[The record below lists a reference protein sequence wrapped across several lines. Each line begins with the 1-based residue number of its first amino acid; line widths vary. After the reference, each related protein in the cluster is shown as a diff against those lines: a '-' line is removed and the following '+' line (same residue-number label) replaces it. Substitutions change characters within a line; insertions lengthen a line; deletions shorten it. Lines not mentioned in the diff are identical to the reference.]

1 MKHHVQ
7 AGPLDGPFMDEEQ
20 EEFLILD
27 DDEEETPVSKKP
39 EESPVLPSMPKLP
52 SLKIPGFLRSKASK
66 KSEPKPESSIEAVAE
81 SAAGVLDADL
91 AVDGVH
97 EFEWGIR
104 GMDCP
109 DCAMKAKRAVS
120 RLPGVE
126 QCRVS
131 ATEGSVRLSLD
142 VGKGQ
147 VSRAS
152 SVLENLG
159 HSPEAD
165 WVSVVG
171 LTPREVA
178 TRLGIERRALR
189 SSLMDIPGVL
199 NVRLDDGKIELQ
211 RLWLSDMGLRAM
223 SEQRLNKVLGSD
235 YNLVPS
241 KSSKLRPDQIRLLG
255 AAMTVPLILGVIAIE
270 QIHAI
275 PDMMAAMIGFF
286 GVMFAGYQMFQEAL
300 ASIQNRVLGFQILT
314 SLAVFG
320 AVYLQEWAE
329 ALMAGGLVGFAAHLE
344 ERALFRA
351 RESMQGGL
359 DRLPRRA
366 RLLESKPA
374 ESEGRKLNVMQSS
387 SRSLTMAHC
396 HDEELT
402 PIEAIEPG
410 DMIEVR
416 SGEIVPVDGTIIEG
430 SGSIDRAPLTGEPMP
445 ILVKAGD
452 LVEAGLV
459 LVRGPLVIRAQAG
472 GDDTRLSSLIDL
484 VRQYRDQPT
493 RTQSAIES
501 FTAIW
506 VPLVMIGAPV
516 VGFLV
521 AGATSKAILITLLL
535 WVVSCPCSLL
545 LAAPVPHAAALS
557 AASASG
563 LVARGGDVLEAAAGV
578 ELALL
583 DKTGTLTSGQ
593 PRMTGLFVSE
603 EENEYRALQ
612 IAAGLEQRSNHPYAR
627 SILALAE
634 ERSLKASNVTDLAD
648 GDAGVSGKLRGQE
661 VMLGRADWLLE
672 HGVEIPLAVDSALAG
687 SRKAGHGSSV
697 LAIDGRAVAAFGCAH
712 DDARE
717 GVDELIA
724 ALRANNVTV
733 EILSGDE
740 QASVEAFAKPLGIPS
755 SSCRG
760 GVDPEGKAQWV
771 SERSKAR
778 RTMMAGDGFN
788 DAGALAAADVGVAV
802 GSGEQVN
809 LDAADVLI
817 PGEDPRALARFI
829 DLSKRTRRAV
839 STNIAISVG
848 ITLLLVGVVLLGW
861 EINLAAGVALHEASA
876 LIVIFNGMW
885 VIGTGPQRMTT
896 IVDLGRDLRNDL
908 VEALRVAIGG
918 SAKDSSAT
926 A

>member
-1 MKHHVQ
+1 
-7 AGPLDGPFMDEEQ
+7 MDEEG
-20 EEFLILD
+20 EDFLILD

-39 EESPVLPSMPKLP
+39 EETPVLPSMPKLP
-52 SLKIPGFLRSKASK
+52 SLRMPGFLRRKAK
-66 KSEPKPESSIEAVAE
+66 EKPEPEPEIEAVAE
-81 SAAGVLDADL
+81 SATGVLDADL
-91 AVDGVH
+91 AADGGH
-97 EFEWGIR
+97 EFEWAIR

-109 DCAMKAKRAVS
+109 DCAMKATRAVS
-120 RLPGVE
+120 RLPGIE

-142 VGKGQ
+142 IGRGQ

-159 HSPEAD
+159 HSPDVE
-165 WVSVVG
+165 WLGVVG

-178 TRLGIERRALR
+178 ARLGIERRALR
-189 SSLMDIPGVL
+189 SSLMDIPGIL
-199 NVRLDDGKIELQ
+199 NVSLDDGRIELQ
-211 RLWLSDMGLRAM
+211 RLWLVDTALRAV
-223 SEQRLNKVLGSD
+223 SEQRMEAILGPGFTLS
-235 YNLVPS
+235 PS
-241 KSSKLRPDQIRLLG
+241 KSSKLRADQIRLLG
-255 AAMTVPLILGVIAIE
+255 AAMTVPLILGVIAVE
-270 QIHAI
+270 RIHAV
-275 PDMMAAMIGFF
+275 PDVLAAVIGAF
-286 GVMFAGYQMFQEAL
+286 GVLFAGYQMFQEAF

-329 ALMAGGLVGFAAHLE
+329 ALMVVGLVGFAAHLE
-344 ERALFRA
+344 DRALLRA

-366 RLLESKPA
+366 RLLDSKP
-374 ESEGRKLNVMQSS
+374 EEGETRTLNVLQPETR
-387 SRSLTMAHC
+387 SRVVANC

-402 PIEAIEPG
+402 PVEAIEPG
-410 DMIEVR
+410 DMVEVR
-416 SGEIVPVDGTIIEG
+416 SGEVVPVDGVVVEG
-430 SGSIDRAPLTGEPMP
+430 TGSIDKAPLTGEPIP
-445 ILVKAGD
+445 IPVNPD
-452 LVEAGLV
+452 DFVEAGLV

-516 VGFLV
+516 IGYLV
-521 AGATSKAILITLLL
+521 YGATSQAVLTTLLL

-557 AASASG
+557 AASSSG

-603 EENEYRALQ
+603 EENELRVLQ

-627 SILALAE
+627 SILALAQ
-634 ERSLKASNVTDLAD
+634 ERSLKPSNVTGLAD
-648 GDAGVSGKLRGQE
+648 GDAGVSGTLRGQQ
-661 VMLGRADWLLE
+661 VMLGRADWLMDR
-672 HGVEIPLAVDSALAG
+672 GVEIPLDVDSALAG

-697 LAIDGRAVAAFGCAH
+697 LAIDGRAVAAFGFAH

-717 GVDELIA
+717 GVDALIS
-724 ALRANNVTV
+724 ALRENNVTV

-740 QASVEAFAKPLGIPS
+740 QASGEAVAQRLGISS

-778 RTMMAGDGFN
+778 RTLMAGDGVN
-788 DAGALAAADVGVAV
+788 DAGALAAAHVGVAV

-817 PGEDPRALARFI
+817 PGEDPRALAKFI

-839 STNIAISVG
+839 SMNIAISVG
-848 ITLLLVGVVLLGW
+848 ITMLLVCVVLLGW
-861 EINLAAGVALHEASA
+861 EIKLAAGVALHEASA
-876 LIVIFNGMW
+876 LIVILNGMW
-885 VIGTGPQRMTT
+885 VPGTGPQRMTT
-896 IVDLGRDLRNDL
+896 LVDLVRDLRDDL
-908 VEALRVAIGG
+908 MEALRVAIGG
-918 SAKDSSAT
+918 SGKDQSAT

>member
-1 MKHHVQ
+1 MNHHVQ
-7 AGPLDGPFMDEEQ
+7 AGPPDGLFMDEER

-27 DDEEETPVSKKP
+27 DDEEGASVSKKP
-39 EESPVLPSMPKLP
+39 EEKPVLPSMPKLP
-52 SLKIPGFLRSKASK
+52 SLKMPSFLRSKANK
-66 KSEPKPESSIEAVAE
+66 KPEPKSESAIEAVAE
-81 SAAGVLDADL
+81 SAVGVLDADL
-91 AVDGVH
+91 AADGVH

-109 DCAMKAKRAVS
+109 DCAMKATRAVS
-120 RLPGVE
+120 RLPGIE

-171 LTPREVA
+171 LTPREVSS
-178 TRLGIERRALR
+178 RLGIERRALR

-211 RLWLSDMGLRAM
+211 RLWLSDMSLRAL
-223 SEQRLNKVLGSD
+223 SEQRFDKVLGSD
-235 YNLVPS
+235 YILVHS

-255 AAMTVPLILGVIAIE
+255 AAMTIPLILGVIAIE

-275 PDMMAAMIGFF
+275 PDMMAAIIGVF
-286 GVMFAGYQMFQEAL
+286 GVLFAGYQMFQEAI
-300 ASIQNRVLGFQILT
+300 ASIQNKVLGFQILT

-320 AVYLQEWAE
+320 AVYLHEWAE
-329 ALMAGGLVGFAAHLE
+329 ALMVVGLVGFAAHLE

-366 RLLESKPA
+366 RLLESKPE
-374 ESEGRKLNVMQSS
+374 ESEGRSLNVMQSS

-396 HDEELT
+396 HDDELT
-402 PIEAIEPG
+402 PVEAIEPG
-410 DMIEVR
+410 DMVEVR
-416 SGEIVPVDGTIIEG
+416 SGEVVPVDGTIIEG

-445 ILVKAGD
+445 VLVKPGD

-493 RTQSAIES
+493 RTQSAIEN

-506 VPLVMIGAPV
+506 VPLVMLGAPAM
-516 VGFLV
+516 GFLV
-521 AGATSKAILITLLL
+521 AGATSEAVLVTLLL

-593 PRMTGLFVSE
+593 PRMTGMFVSE

-634 ERSLKASNVTDLAD
+634 ERSLKASNVIDLTD

-672 HGVEIPLAVDSALAG
+672 HGVEIPLDVDSALAG

-697 LAIDGRAVAAFGCAH
+697 LAIDGRAVAAFGFAH

-717 GVDELIA
+717 GVEELIA

-755 SSCRG
+755 SACRG

-829 DLSKRTRRAV
+829 ELSKRTRRAV

-848 ITLLLVGVVLLGW
+848 ITFLLVSGVLLGW
-861 EINLAAGVALHEASA
+861 EIKLAAGVALHEASA
-876 LIVIFNGMW
+876 LIVILNGMW
-885 VIGTGPQRMTT
+885 VTGTGPQRMTT
-896 IVDLGRDLRNDL
+896 IVDLARDLRNDL
-908 VEALRVAIGG
+908 VEALRVAIG
-918 SAKDSSAT
+918 APDKDSSAT

>member
-1 MKHHVQ
+1 
-7 AGPLDGPFMDEEQ
+7 MDEEG
-20 EEFLILD
+20 EDFLILD

-39 EESPVLPSMPKLP
+39 EETPVLPSMPKLP
-52 SLKIPGFLRSKASK
+52 SLRMPGFLRRKAK
-66 KSEPKPESSIEAVAE
+66 EKPEPEPEPEIEAVAE
-81 SAAGVLDADL
+81 SATGVLDADL
-91 AVDGVH
+91 AADGVH
-97 EFEWGIR
+97 EFEWAIR

-109 DCAMKAKRAVS
+109 DCAMKATRAVS
-120 RLPGVE
+120 RLPGIE

-142 VGKGQ
+142 IGRGQ

-159 HSPEAD
+159 HSPDVE
-165 WVSVVG
+165 WLGVVG

-178 TRLGIERRALR
+178 ARLGIERRALR
-189 SSLMDIPGVL
+189 SSLMDIPGIL
-199 NVRLDDGKIELQ
+199 NVSLDDGRIELQ
-211 RLWLSDMGLRAM
+211 RLWLVDTALRAV
-223 SEQRLNKVLGSD
+223 SEQRMEAILGPGFTLS
-235 YNLVPS
+235 PS

-255 AAMTVPLILGVIAIE
+255 AAMTVPLILGVIAVE
-270 QIHAI
+270 RIHAV
-275 PDMMAAMIGFF
+275 PDVLAAVIGAF
-286 GVMFAGYQMFQEAL
+286 GVLFAGYQMFQEAF

-329 ALMAGGLVGFAAHLE
+329 ALMVVGLVGFAAHLE
-344 ERALFRA
+344 DRALLRA

-366 RLLESKPA
+366 RLLDSKP
-374 ESEGRKLNVMQSS
+374 EEGKTRTLNLLQPET
-387 SRSLTMAHC
+387 RSLVVANC

-402 PIEAIEPG
+402 PVEAIEPG
-410 DMIEVR
+410 DIVEVR
-416 SGEIVPVDGTIIEG
+416 SGEVVPVDGVVVEG
-430 SGSIDRAPLTGEPMP
+430 TGSIDKAPLTGEPIP
-445 ILVKAGD
+445 IPVNPD
-452 LVEAGLV
+452 DFVEAGLV

-516 VGFLV
+516 IGYLV
-521 AGATSKAILITLLL
+521 YGATSQAVLTTLLL

-557 AASASG
+557 AASSSG

-603 EENEYRALQ
+603 EENELRVLQ

-627 SILALAE
+627 SILALAQ
-634 ERSLKASNVTDLAD
+634 ERSLKPSNVTGLAD
-648 GDAGVSGKLRGQE
+648 GDAGVSGTLRGQQ
-661 VMLGRADWLLE
+661 VMLGRADWLMDR
-672 HGVEIPLAVDSALAG
+672 GVEIPLDVDSALAG

-697 LAIDGRAVAAFGCAH
+697 LAIEGRAVAAFGFAH

-717 GVDELIA
+717 GVDALIS
-724 ALRANNVTV
+724 ALRENDVTV

-740 QASVEAFAKPLGIPS
+740 QASVEAFAQRLGIPS

-778 RTMMAGDGFN
+778 VTLMAGDGFN

-817 PGEDPRALARFI
+817 PGEDPRALAKFI

-839 STNIAISVG
+839 SMNIAISVG
-848 ITLLLVGVVLLGW
+848 ITMLLVCVVLLGW
-861 EINLAAGVALHEASA
+861 EIKLAAGVALHEASA
-876 LIVIFNGMW
+876 LIVILNGMW
-885 VIGTGPQRMTT
+885 VTGTGPQRMTT
-896 IVDLGRDLRNDL
+896 LVDLVRDLRDDL
-908 VEALRVAIGG
+908 MEALRVAIGG
-918 SAKDSSAT
+918 PDKDQSAT

>member
-1 MKHHVQ
+1 
-7 AGPLDGPFMDEEQ
+7 MDEEG
-20 EEFLILD
+20 EDFLILD

-39 EESPVLPSMPKLP
+39 EETPVLPSMPKLP
-52 SLKIPGFLRSKASK
+52 SLRMPGFLRRKAK
-66 KSEPKPESSIEAVAE
+66 EKPEPEPEPEIEAVAE
-81 SAAGVLDADL
+81 SATGVLDADL
-91 AVDGVH
+91 AADGVH
-97 EFEWGIR
+97 EFEWAIR

-109 DCAMKAKRAVS
+109 DCAMKATRAVS
-120 RLPGVE
+120 RLPGIE

-142 VGKGQ
+142 IGRGQ

-159 HSPEAD
+159 HSPDVE
-165 WVSVVG
+165 WLGVVG

-178 TRLGIERRALR
+178 ARLGIERRALR
-189 SSLMDIPGVL
+189 SSLMDIPGIL
-199 NVRLDDGKIELQ
+199 NVSLDDGRIELQ
-211 RLWLSDMGLRAM
+211 RLWLVDTALRAV
-223 SEQRLNKVLGSD
+223 SEQRMEAILGPGFTLS
-235 YNLVPS
+235 PS

-255 AAMTVPLILGVIAIE
+255 AAMTVPLILGVIAVE
-270 QIHAI
+270 RIHAV
-275 PDMMAAMIGFF
+275 PDVLATVIGIF
-286 GVMFAGYQMFQEAL
+286 GVLFAGYQMFQEAF

-329 ALMAGGLVGFAAHLE
+329 ALMVVGLVGFAAHLE
-344 ERALFRA
+344 DRALLRA

-366 RLLESKPA
+366 RLLDSKP
-374 ESEGRKLNVMQSS
+374 EEGETRTLNVLQPET
-387 SRSLTMAHC
+387 RSLVVANC

-402 PIEAIEPG
+402 PVEAIEPG
-410 DMIEVR
+410 DMVEVR
-416 SGEIVPVDGTIIEG
+416 SGEVVPVDGVVVEG
-430 SGSIDRAPLTGEPMP
+430 TGSIDKAPLTGEPIP
-445 ILVKAGD
+445 IPVNPD
-452 LVEAGLV
+452 DFVEAGLV

-506 VPLVMIGAPV
+506 VPLVMIGAPAI
-516 VGFLV
+516 GFLV
-521 AGATSKAILITLLL
+521 AGTTSEAILVTLLL

-557 AASASG
+557 AASSSG

-603 EENEYRALQ
+603 EENELRVLQ

-627 SILALAE
+627 SILALAQ
-634 ERSLKASNVTDLAD
+634 ERSLKPSNVTGLAD
-648 GDAGVSGKLRGQE
+648 GDAGVSGTLRGQQ
-661 VMLGRADWLLE
+661 VMLGRADWLMDR
-672 HGVEIPLAVDSALAG
+672 GVEIPLDVDSALAG

-697 LAIDGRAVAAFGCAH
+697 LAIEGRAVAAFGFAH

-717 GVDELIA
+717 GVDALIS
-724 ALRANNVTV
+724 ALRENDVTV

-740 QASVEAFAKPLGIPS
+740 QASVEAFAQRLGIPS

-778 RTMMAGDGFN
+778 RTLMAGDGFN

-817 PGEDPRALARFI
+817 PGEDPRALAKFI

-839 STNIAISVG
+839 SMNIAISVG
-848 ITLLLVGVVLLGW
+848 ITMLLVCVVLLGW
-861 EINLAAGVALHEASA
+861 EIKLAAGVALHEASA
-876 LIVIFNGMW
+876 LIVILNGMW
-885 VIGTGPQRMTT
+885 VTGTGPQRMTT
-896 IVDLGRDLRNDL
+896 LVDLVRDLRDDL
-908 VEALRVAIGG
+908 MEALRVAIGG
-918 SAKDSSAT
+918 SDKDQSAT

>member
-1 MKHHVQ
+1 MNHHVQ
-7 AGPLDGPFMDEEQ
+7 AGPLDGLFVGEER
-20 EEFLILD
+20 EEFLIL
-27 DDEEETPVSKKP
+27 DDEEETPVSKKL
-39 EESPVLPSMPKLP
+39 EEAPVRPSMFKLP
-52 SLKIPGFLRSKASK
+52 SLKMPGFLRSKASK
-66 KSEPKPESSIEAVAE
+66 KPEPKPEPAIEAVAE
-81 SAAGVLDADL
+81 SAVGVLDADL
-91 AVDGVH
+91 AADGVH
-97 EFEWGIR
+97 EFEWDIR

-109 DCAMKAKRAVS
+109 DCAMKATRAVS
-120 RLPGVE
+120 RLPGIE

-159 HSPEAD
+159 HSPKED

-178 TRLGIERRALR
+178 ARLGIERRALR

-211 RLWLSDMGLRAM
+211 RLWMGDMSLRAL
-223 SEQRLNKVLGSD
+223 SEQRLDKILGSD
-235 YNLVPS
+235 YSLVSS

-255 AAMTVPLILGVIAIE
+255 AAMTVPLIFGVIAIE
-270 QIHAI
+270 QIHVI
-275 PDMMAAMIGFF
+275 PDMMAALIGVL
-286 GVMFAGYQMFQEAL
+286 GVLFAGYQMFQEAI

-329 ALMAGGLVGFAAHLE
+329 ALMVVGLVGFAAHLE

-366 RLLESKPA
+366 RLLESRPA
-374 ESEGRKLNVMQSS
+374 ESEGRSLNVMQSS
-387 SRSLTMAHC
+387 SRSLTMANC

-402 PIEAIEPG
+402 PVEAIEPG
-410 DMIEVR
+410 DMVEVR
-416 SGEIVPVDGTIIEG
+416 SGEVVPVDGIIAEG
-430 SGSIDRAPLTGEPMP
+430 TGSIDRAPLTGEPMP
-445 ILVKAGD
+445 VSVKHGD
-452 LVEAGLV
+452 MVEAGLV
-459 LVRGPLVIRAQAG
+459 LVRGPLVIRAQAS

-493 RTQSAIES
+493 RTQSSIES

-516 VGFLV
+516 IGFLV
-521 AGATSKAILITLLL
+521 AGTTSEAIMYTLLL

-627 SILALAE
+627 SIIALAE
-634 ERSLKASNVTDLAD
+634 ERSLKASNVTDLTD

-672 HGVEIPLAVDSALAG
+672 HGVEIPLDVDSALAG

-697 LAIDGRAVAAFGCAH
+697 LAIDRRAVAAFGFAH

-717 GVDELIA
+717 GVEELIA

-778 RTMMAGDGFN
+778 RTLMAGDGFN

-829 DLSKRTRRAV
+829 ELSKRTRRAV

-848 ITLLLVGVVLLGW
+848 ITMLLVCVVLLGW
-861 EINLAAGVALHEASA
+861 EIKLWSGVALHEASA
-876 LIVIFNGMW
+876 LIVILNGMW
-885 VIGTGPQRMTT
+885 VTGTGPQRMTT
-896 IVDLGRDLRNDL
+896 IVDLARDLRNDL
-908 VEALRVAIGG
+908 VEALRVAIG
-918 SAKDSSAT
+918 SSDKDSSAT

>member
-1 MKHHVQ
+1 
-7 AGPLDGPFMDEEQ
+7 MDEEG
-20 EEFLILD
+20 EDFLILD

-39 EESPVLPSMPKLP
+39 EETPVLPSMPKLP
-52 SLKIPGFLRSKASK
+52 SLRMPGFLRRKAK
-66 KSEPKPESSIEAVAE
+66 EKPEPEPEPEIEAVAE
-81 SAAGVLDADL
+81 SATGVLDADL
-91 AVDGVH
+91 AADGVH
-97 EFEWGIR
+97 EFEWAIR

-109 DCAMKAKRAVS
+109 DCAMKATRAVS
-120 RLPGVE
+120 RLPGIE

-142 VGKGQ
+142 IGRGQ

-159 HSPEAD
+159 HSPDVE
-165 WVSVVG
+165 WLGVVG

-178 TRLGIERRALR
+178 ARLGIERRALR
-189 SSLMDIPGVL
+189 SSLMDIPGIL
-199 NVRLDDGKIELQ
+199 NVSLDDGRIELQ
-211 RLWLSDMGLRAM
+211 RLWLVDTALRAV
-223 SEQRLNKVLGSD
+223 SEQRMEAILGPGFTLS
-235 YNLVPS
+235 PS

-255 AAMTVPLILGVIAIE
+255 AAMTVPLILGVIAVE
-270 QIHAI
+270 RIHAV
-275 PDMMAAMIGFF
+275 PDVLAAVIGAF
-286 GVMFAGYQMFQEAL
+286 GVLFAGYQMFQEAF

-329 ALMAGGLVGFAAHLE
+329 ALMVVGLVGFAAHLE
-344 ERALFRA
+344 DRALLRA

-366 RLLESKPA
+366 RLLDSKP
-374 ESEGRKLNVMQSS
+374 EEGETRTLNVLQPET
-387 SRSLTMAHC
+387 RSLVVANC

-402 PIEAIEPG
+402 PVEAIEPG
-410 DMIEVR
+410 DMVEVR
-416 SGEIVPVDGTIIEG
+416 SGEVVPVDGVVVEG
-430 SGSIDRAPLTGEPMP
+430 TGSIDKAPLTGEPIP
-445 ILVKAGD
+445 IPVNPD
-452 LVEAGLV
+452 DFVEAGLV

-506 VPLVMIGAPV
+506 VPLVMIGAPAI
-516 VGFLV
+516 GFLV
-521 AGATSKAILITLLL
+521 AGTTSEAILVTLLL

-557 AASASG
+557 AASSSG

-603 EENEYRALQ
+603 EENELRVLQ

-627 SILALAE
+627 SILALAQ
-634 ERSLKASNVTDLAD
+634 ERSLKPSNVTGLAD
-648 GDAGVSGKLRGQE
+648 GDAGVSGTLRGQQ
-661 VMLGRADWLLE
+661 VMLGRADWLMDR
-672 HGVEIPLAVDSALAG
+672 GVEIPLDVDSALAG

-697 LAIDGRAVAAFGCAH
+697 LAIEGRAVAAFGFAH

-717 GVDELIA
+717 GVDALIS
-724 ALRANNVTV
+724 ALRENDVTV

-740 QASVEAFAKPLGIPS
+740 QASVEAFAQRLGIPS

-778 RTMMAGDGFN
+778 RTLMAGDGFN
-788 DAGALAAADVGVAV
+788 DAGALAAAHVGVAV

-817 PGEDPRALARFI
+817 PGEDPRALAKFI

-839 STNIAISVG
+839 SMNIAISVG
-848 ITLLLVGVVLLGW
+848 ITMLLVCVVLLGW
-861 EINLAAGVALHEASA
+861 EIKLAAGVALHEASA
-876 LIVIFNGMW
+876 LIVILNGMW
-885 VIGTGPQRMTT
+885 VTGTGPQRMTT
-896 IVDLGRDLRNDL
+896 LVDLVRDLRDDL
-908 VEALRVAIGG
+908 MEALRVAIGG
-918 SAKDSSAT
+918 SGKDQSAT

>member
-1 MKHHVQ
+1 
-7 AGPLDGPFMDEEQ
+7 MDEEG
-20 EEFLILD
+20 EDFLILD
-27 DDEEETPVSKKP
+27 DDEDETPVSKKP
-39 EESPVLPSMPKLP
+39 EETPVLPSMPKLP
-52 SLKIPGFLRSKASK
+52 SLSMPGFLRRKAK
-66 KSEPKPESSIEAVAE
+66 EKPEPEPEPEIEAVAE
-81 SAAGVLDADL
+81 SATGVLDADL
-91 AVDGVH
+91 AADGVH
-97 EFEWGIR
+97 EFEWAIR

-109 DCAMKAKRAVS
+109 DCAMKATRAVS
-120 RLPGVE
+120 RLPGIE

-142 VGKGQ
+142 IGRGQ

-159 HSPEAD
+159 HSPDVE
-165 WVSVVG
+165 WLGVVG

-178 TRLGIERRALR
+178 ARLGIERRALR
-189 SSLMDIPGVL
+189 SSLMDIPGIL
-199 NVRLDDGKIELQ
+199 NVSLDDGRIELQ
-211 RLWLSDMGLRAM
+211 RLWLVDTALRAV
-223 SEQRLNKVLGSD
+223 SEQRMEAILGPGFTLS
-235 YNLVPS
+235 PS

-255 AAMTVPLILGVIAIE
+255 AAMTVPLILGVIAVE
-270 QIHAI
+270 RIHAV
-275 PDMMAAMIGFF
+275 PDVLAAVIGAF
-286 GVMFAGYQMFQEAL
+286 GVLFAGYQMFQEAF

-329 ALMAGGLVGFAAHLE
+329 ALMVVGLVGFAAHLE

-366 RLLESKPA
+366 RLLDSKP
-374 ESEGRKLNVMQSS
+374 EEGETRTLNVLQPET
-387 SRSLTMAHC
+387 RSLVVANC

-402 PIEAIEPG
+402 PVEAIEPG
-410 DMIEVR
+410 DMVEVR
-416 SGEIVPVDGTIIEG
+416 SGEVVPVDGVVVEG
-430 SGSIDRAPLTGEPMP
+430 TGSIDKAPLTGEPIP
-445 ILVKAGD
+445 IPVNPD
-452 LVEAGLV
+452 DFVEAGLV

-484 VRQYRDQPT
+484 VRRYRDQPT

-516 VGFLV
+516 IGYLV
-521 AGATSKAILITLLL
+521 YGATSQAVLTTLLL

-557 AASASG
+557 AASSSG

-603 EENEYRALQ
+603 EENELRVLQ

-627 SILALAE
+627 SILALAQ
-634 ERSLKASNVTDLAD
+634 ERSLKPSNVTGLAD
-648 GDAGVSGKLRGQE
+648 GDAGVSGTLRGQQ
-661 VMLGRADWLLE
+661 VMLGRADWLMDR
-672 HGVEIPLAVDSALAG
+672 GVEIPLDVDSALAG

-697 LAIDGRAVAAFGCAH
+697 LAIEGRAVAAFGFAH

-717 GVDELIA
+717 GVDALIS
-724 ALRANNVTV
+724 ALRENDVTV

-740 QASVEAFAKPLGIPS
+740 QASVEAFAQRLGIPS

-778 RTMMAGDGFN
+778 VTLMAGDGFN

-817 PGEDPRALARFI
+817 PGEDPRALAKFI

-839 STNIAISVG
+839 SMNIAISVG
-848 ITLLLVGVVLLGW
+848 ITMLLVCVVLLGW
-861 EINLAAGVALHEASA
+861 EIKLAAGVALHEASA
-876 LIVIFNGMW
+876 LIVILNGMW
-885 VIGTGPQRMTT
+885 VTGTGPQRMTT
-896 IVDLGRDLRNDL
+896 LVDLVRDLRDDL
-908 VEALRVAIGG
+908 MEALRVAIGG
-918 SAKDSSAT
+918 SGKDQSAT

>member
-1 MKHHVQ
+1 
-7 AGPLDGPFMDEEQ
+7 MDEEG
-20 EEFLILD
+20 EDFLILD
-27 DDEEETPVSKKP
+27 DDEDETPVSKKP
-39 EESPVLPSMPKLP
+39 EETPVLPSMPKLP
-52 SLKIPGFLRSKASK
+52 SLRVPGFLRRKAK
-66 KSEPKPESSIEAVAE
+66 EKPEPEPEPEIEAVAE
-81 SAAGVLDADL
+81 SATGVLDADL
-91 AVDGVH
+91 AADGVH
-97 EFEWGIR
+97 EFEWAIR

-109 DCAMKAKRAVS
+109 DCAMKATRAVS
-120 RLPGVE
+120 RLPGIE

-131 ATEGSVRLSLD
+131 ATEGSVRISLD
-142 VGKGQ
+142 IGRGQ

-159 HSPEAD
+159 HSPDVE
-165 WVSVVG
+165 WLGVVG

-178 TRLGIERRALR
+178 ARLGIERRALR

-199 NVRLDDGKIELQ
+199 NVSLDDGRIELQ
-211 RLWLSDMGLRAM
+211 RLWLGDTALRAV
-223 SEQRLNKVLGSD
+223 SEQRMEAILDPGFTLS
-235 YNLVPS
+235 PS

-255 AAMTVPLILGVIAIE
+255 AAMTVPLILGVIAVE
-270 QIHAI
+270 RIHAV
-275 PDMMAAMIGFF
+275 PDVLATVIGIF
-286 GVMFAGYQMFQEAL
+286 GVLFAGYQMFQEAF

-329 ALMAGGLVGFAAHLE
+329 ALMVVGLVGFAAHLE

-366 RLLESKPA
+366 RLLDSKP
-374 ESEGRKLNVMQSS
+374 EEGETRTLNVLQPET
-387 SRSLTMAHC
+387 RSLVVANC

-402 PIEAIEPG
+402 PVEAIEPG
-410 DMIEVR
+410 DMVEVR
-416 SGEIVPVDGTIIEG
+416 SGEVVPVDGVVVEG
-430 SGSIDRAPLTGEPMP
+430 TGSIDKAPLTGEPIP
-445 ILVKAGD
+445 IPVNPD
-452 LVEAGLV
+452 DFVEAGLV
-459 LVRGPLVIRAQAG
+459 LVRGPLVIRALAG

-516 VGFLV
+516 IGFLV
-521 AGATSKAILITLLL
+521 YGATSQAVLTTLLL

-557 AASASG
+557 AASSSG

-603 EENEYRALQ
+603 EENELRVLQ

-627 SILALAE
+627 SILALAQ
-634 ERSLKASNVTDLAD
+634 ERSLKPSNVTGLAD
-648 GDAGVSGKLRGQE
+648 GDAGVSGTLRGQQ
-661 VMLGRADWLLE
+661 VMLGRADWLMDR
-672 HGVEIPLAVDSALAG
+672 GVEIPLDVDSALAG

-697 LAIDGRAVAAFGCAH
+697 LAIDGRAVAAFGFAH

-717 GVDELIA
+717 GVDALIS
-724 ALRANNVTV
+724 ALRENNVTV

-740 QASVEAFAKPLGIPS
+740 QASVEAFAQRLGIPS

-778 RTMMAGDGFN
+778 RTLMAGDGFN

-817 PGEDPRALARFI
+817 PGEDPRALAKFI

-839 STNIAISVG
+839 SMNIAISVG
-848 ITLLLVGVVLLGW
+848 ITMLLVCVVLLGW
-861 EINLAAGVALHEASA
+861 EIKLAAGVALHEASA
-876 LIVIFNGMW
+876 LIVILNGMW
-885 VIGTGPQRMTT
+885 VTGTGPQRMTT
-896 IVDLGRDLRNDL
+896 LVDLVRDLRDDL
-908 VEALRVAIGG
+908 MEALRVAIGG
-918 SAKDSSAT
+918 SDKDQSAT